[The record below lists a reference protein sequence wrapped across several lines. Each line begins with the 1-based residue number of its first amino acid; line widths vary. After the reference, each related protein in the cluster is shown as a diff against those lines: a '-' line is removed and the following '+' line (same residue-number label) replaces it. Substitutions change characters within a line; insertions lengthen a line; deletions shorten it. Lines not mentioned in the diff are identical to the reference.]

1 MDKNLE
7 KLRSDYQNIPLPNDL
22 DEIVKNAIHHSK
34 SRRRFGVN
42 KSVVAGLT
50 AAAVFVLSLNTSQA
64 FAKSLSN
71 VPVIRNVV
79 KVLTFTEYTVDEPT
93 YKANI
98 KVPAV
103 TNLKNK
109 DLEQSLNQKYL
120 KENQKLYAEFKKE
133 ISSMKKNSGG
143 HLGVDS
149 GYEVKTDNENIL
161 SIERYVVNTV
171 ASSSTTM
178 KFDTIDKKKEILL
191 TLPILFK
198 DKSYIDII
206 NQNIKEQMID
216 RMNQDEDNIYWIQ
229 EANLDY
235 SIDPFISIKDNQ
247 NFYINKD
254 NKLVI
259 SFDEY
264 EVAPGYMGVVEFI
277 IPTNILT
284 NILVGNHYIK

>member
-1 MDKNLE
+1 VDKKLE
-7 KLRSDYQNIPLPNDL
+7 KLRSDYKNVPLPNNL
-22 DEIVKNAIHHSK
+22 DEIVRNAIHRSK
-34 SRRRFGVN
+34 SRRRFPM
-42 KSVVAGLT
+42 KSIAGLT
-50 AAAVFVLSLNTSQA
+50 AAAIFVLSLNTSPT

-71 VPVIRNVV
+71 FPVLRNVV
-79 KVLTFTEYTVDEPT
+79 KVLTFTEYTVNEPT

-103 TNLKNK
+103 SNLKNK

-120 KENQKLYAEFKKE
+120 KENQKLYDEFKKE
-133 ISSMKKNSGG
+133 ISSLEKKSGG

-191 TLPILFK
+191 SLPILFK
-198 DKSYIDII
+198 DNSYIDII
-206 NQNIKEQMID
+206 NKNIKEQMINQ
-216 RMNQDEDNIYWIQ
+216 MNQDESKIYWIP

-235 SIDPFISIKDNQ
+235 SIDPFVSITENQ

-254 NKLVI
+254 YKLVI
-259 SFDEY
+259 SFDKY

>member
-1 MDKNLE
+1 MDKKLE
-7 KLRSDYQNIPLPNDL
+7 KLRSDYKNVPLPNDL
-22 DEIVKNAIHHSK
+22 DEIVKNAIHRSK
-34 SRRRFGVN
+34 SRRRFPI
-42 KSVVAGLT
+42 KTVVAGLT
-50 AAAVFVLSLNTSQA
+50 AAAVFVLSLNTSPT

-71 VPVIRNVV
+71 FPVLRNVV
-79 KVLTFTEYTVDEPT
+79 KVLTFTEYTVNEPT

-103 TNLKNK
+103 SNLKNK
-109 DLEQSLNQKYL
+109 DFEQSLNQKYL
-120 KENQKLYAEFKKE
+120 KENLKLYDEFKKE
-133 ISSMKKNSGG
+133 ISSLEKNAGA

-161 SIERYVVNTV
+161 SIERYVVNTA

-191 TLPILFK
+191 SLPILFK

-206 NQNIKEQMID
+206 NKNIKEQMID
-216 RMNQDEDNIYWIQ
+216 QMNQDEGKIYWIP
-229 EANLDY
+229 EAKLDY
-235 SIDPFISIKDNQ
+235 SIDPFVSIKENQ

-254 NKLVI
+254 YKLVI
-259 SFDEY
+259 SFDKY

>member
-1 MDKNLE
+1 MDKKLE
-7 KLRSDYQNIPLPNDL
+7 KLRSDYKNVTLPNDL
-22 DEIVKNAIHHSK
+22 DEIVRNAIHRSK
-34 SRRRFGVN
+34 SRRRFPI
-42 KSVVAGLT
+42 KSVAGLT
-50 AAAVFVLSLNTSQA
+50 AAAIFVLSLNTSPT

-71 VPVIRNVV
+71 FPVLRNVV
-79 KVLTFTEYTVDEPT
+79 KVLTFTEYTVNEPT

-103 TNLKNK
+103 SNLKNK

-120 KENQKLYAEFKKE
+120 KENQRLYDDFKKE
-133 ISSMKKNSGG
+133 ISSLEKNSGA

-149 GYEVKTDNENIL
+149 GYVVKTDNENIL
-161 SIERYVVNTV
+161 SIERYVVNTA

-191 TLPILFK
+191 SLPILFK
-198 DKSYIDII
+198 NKSYIDII
-206 NQNIKEQMID
+206 NKNIKEQMINQ
-216 RMNQDEDNIYWIQ
+216 MNQDENKIYWVP

-235 SIDPFISIKDNQ
+235 SIDPFVSIKENQ

-254 NKLVI
+254 YKLVI
-259 SFDEY
+259 SFDKY
-264 EVAPGYMGVVEFI
+264 EIAPGYMGVVEFI

>member
-1 MDKNLE
+1 VDKKLE
-7 KLRSDYQNIPLPNDL
+7 KLKSDYKNVPLPNNL
-22 DEIVKNAIHHSK
+22 DEIVRNTIHRSK
-34 SRRRFGVN
+34 SRRRFPM
-42 KSVVAGLT
+42 KSIAGLT
-50 AAAVFVLSLNTSQA
+50 AAAIFVLSLNTSPT

-71 VPVIRNVV
+71 FPVLRNVV
-79 KVLTFTEYTVDEPT
+79 KVLTFTEYTVNEPT

-103 TNLKNK
+103 SNLKNK

-120 KENQKLYAEFKKE
+120 KENQKLYDEFKKE
-133 ISSMKKNSGG
+133 ISSLEKNSGG

-191 TLPILFK
+191 SLPILFQ

-206 NQNIKEQMID
+206 NKNIKEQMINQ
-216 RMNQDEDNIYWIQ
+216 MNQDENKIYWIP

-235 SIDPFISIKDNQ
+235 SIDPFVSITENQ

-254 NKLVI
+254 YKLVI
-259 SFDEY
+259 SFDKY

>member
-1 MDKNLE
+1 MDKKLE
-7 KLRSDYQNIPLPNDL
+7 KLRSDYKNVPLPNDL
-22 DEIVKNAIHHSK
+22 EEIVKNAIQRSK
-34 SRRRFGVN
+34 LKRRFPI
-42 KSVVAGLT
+42 KSVTGLT
-50 AAAVFVLSLNTSQA
+50 AAAIFVLSLNTSPT

-71 VPVIRNVV
+71 FPVLRNVV
-79 KVLTFTEYTVDEPT
+79 KVLTFTEYTVNEPT
-93 YKANI
+93 YNANI

-103 TNLKNK
+103 SNLKNK

-120 KENQKLYAEFKKE
+120 KENQELYEEFKNE
-133 ISSMKKNSGG
+133 ISSLEKNSTEA

-149 GYEVKTDNENIL
+149 GYEVKTDNEDIL

-191 TLPILFK
+191 SLPILFK

-206 NQNIKEQMID
+206 NKNIKEQMID
-216 RMNQDEDNIYWIQ
+216 QMNQDEGKTYWIP

-235 SIDPFISIKDNQ
+235 SIVPFNSIKENQ

-254 NKLVI
+254 YKLVI
-259 SFDEY
+259 SFDKY

-277 IPTNILT
+277 IPTNILA
-284 NILVGNHYIK
+284 NILVGNHYIR

>member
-1 MDKNLE
+1 VDKQLE
-7 KLRSDYQNIPLPNDL
+7 KLRSDYKNVPLPNDL
-22 DEIVKNAIHHSK
+22 DEIVKNAIQRSK
-34 SRRRFGVN
+34 SRRRFPI
-42 KSVVAGLT
+42 KSVTGLT
-50 AAAVFVLSLNTSQA
+50 AAAVFVLSLNTSPT

-71 VPVIRNVV
+71 FPVLRNVV
-79 KVLTFTEYTVDEPT
+79 KVLTFTEYTVNEPT

-98 KVPAV
+98 KVPSV
-103 TNLKNK
+103 SNLKNK

-120 KENQKLYAEFKKE
+120 KENQKLYEEFKKE
-133 ISSMKKNSGG
+133 ISLLEKNSTEA

-149 GYEVKTDNENIL
+149 GYEVKTDNEDIL
-161 SIERYVVNTV
+161 SIERYVVNTA

-191 TLPILFK
+191 SLPILFK

-206 NQNIKEQMID
+206 NKNIKEQMID
-216 RMNQDEDNIYWIQ
+216 QMNKDEGKIYWIP

-235 SIDPFISIKDNQ
+235 SIDPFVSIKENQ

-254 NKLVI
+254 YKLVI
-259 SFDEY
+259 SFDKY

-277 IPTNILT
+277 IPTNILA
-284 NILVGNHYIK
+284 NILVGNHYIR

>member
-1 MDKNLE
+1 MDKKLE
-7 KLRSDYQNIPLPNDL
+7 KLRSDYKNVPIPNHL
-22 DEIVKNAIHHSK
+22 DEIVKNAIHRSK
-34 SRRRFGVN
+34 SRRRFPM
-42 KSVVAGLT
+42 KSIAGLT
-50 AAAVFVLSLNTSQA
+50 AAAIFVLSLNTSPT

-71 VPVIRNVV
+71 FPVLRNVV
-79 KVLTFTEYTVDEPT
+79 KVLTFTEYTVNEPT

-103 TNLKNK
+103 SNLKNK

-120 KENQKLYAEFKKE
+120 KENQKLYDEFKKE
-133 ISSMKKNSGG
+133 ISSLEKDSGG

-149 GYEVKTDNENIL
+149 GYVVKTDNENIL
-161 SIERYVVNTV
+161 SIERYVVNTA

-191 TLPILFK
+191 SLPILFK

-206 NQNIKEQMID
+206 NKNIKEQMID
-216 RMNQDEDNIYWIQ
+216 QMNQDEGKIYWIP

-235 SIDPFISIKDNQ
+235 SIDPFDSITENQ

-254 NKLVI
+254 YKLVI
-259 SFDEY
+259 SFDKY

>member
-1 MDKNLE
+1 MDKKLE
-7 KLRSDYQNIPLPNDL
+7 KLRSDYKNVPLPNNL
-22 DEIVKNAIHHSK
+22 DEIVRNAIHRSK
-34 SRRRFGVN
+34 SRRRFPM
-42 KSVVAGLT
+42 KSIAGLT
-50 AAAVFVLSLNTSQA
+50 AAAIFVLSLNTSPT

-71 VPVIRNVV
+71 FPVLRNVV
-79 KVLTFTEYTVDEPT
+79 KVLTFTEYTVNEPT

-103 TNLKNK
+103 SNLKNK

-120 KENQKLYAEFKKE
+120 KENQKLYDEFKKE
-133 ISSMKKNSGG
+133 ISSLEKKSGG

-191 TLPILFK
+191 SLPILFK
-198 DKSYIDII
+198 DNSYIDII
-206 NQNIKEQMID
+206 NKNIKEQMINQ
-216 RMNQDEDNIYWIQ
+216 MNQDESKIYWIP

-235 SIDPFISIKDNQ
+235 SIDPFVSITENQ

-254 NKLVI
+254 YKLVI
-259 SFDEY
+259 SFDKY